1 MSKGRLTV
9 DWSYKIFRVIYV
21 PREFLSIH
29 NIRKSTK
36 KVLRYLPLNFAS
48 CLLENIRFHV
58 IQKVMPL
65 SQLPVLKT
73 PQPVATIYHFLM
85 KKNKKT
91 RHQLCWL
98 KSSLHKYQ
106 LRHEFAAVFR
116 SKILAGLQGSF
127 FIISHYK
134 FRISIKQYKYSNA
147 FNRLLHEGAQL
158 VSSQKNH
165 LTWLTLTTHWGF
177 CHSTGWG
184 LIQTKHII
192 NKSFWQLGS
201 THLKSMFKIAQVN
214 LGSQIFSSCTKQVS
228 PPIVTNPSNPW
239 TICLR
244 VTTNQTLKKQ
254 IKTAIPTFQT
264 LENQSNNFWYLASY
278 AKFVSYKNHHSS
290 LDRSKL
296 KICKWCAICTL
307 KTGFHNLIT
316 YFEIFEAPL
325 TFYLVAI
332 CHASE
337 IYVWQIWFNFPQKGW
352 IYRKTMEQNTSI
364 QHLRHSNMLAG
375 EWRSYYG
382 FFIVPK

>member
-1 MSKGRLTV
+1 
-9 DWSYKIFRVIYV
+9 
-21 PREFLSIH
+21 
-29 NIRKSTK
+29 
-36 KVLRYLPLNFAS
+36 
-48 CLLENIRFHV
+48 
-58 IQKVMPL
+58 
-65 SQLPVLKT
+65 
-73 PQPVATIYHFLM
+73 M

-134 FRISIKQYKYSNA
+134 FRISIKNYKYSNA

-165 LTWLTLTTHWGF
+165 ATWLTLTTHWGF

-214 LGSQIFSSCTKQVS
+214 LGSQIFSSCTKQFS
-228 PPIVTNPSNPW
+228 TPIVTNPSNPW
-239 TICLR
+239 AICTR
-244 VTTNQTLKKQ
+244 VTTNQTKKQQ

-264 LENQSNNFWYLASY
+264 LENQSNNFWYLSSY

-296 KICKWCAICTL
+296 KIFKWRALCTL
-307 KTGFHNLIT
+307 KNRFHNLKIH
-316 YFEIFEAPL
+316 FEALL
-325 TFYLVAI
+325 TFYLVAN
-332 CHASE
+332 CHSSE
-337 IYVWQIWFNFPQKGW
+337 IYFWQIGLNFPQKGW

-364 QHLRHSNMLAG
+364 QNLRHSNLLAG
-375 EWRSYYG
+375 EWRSSLWLFHSPQITWLG
-382 FFIVPK
+382 SFSFP